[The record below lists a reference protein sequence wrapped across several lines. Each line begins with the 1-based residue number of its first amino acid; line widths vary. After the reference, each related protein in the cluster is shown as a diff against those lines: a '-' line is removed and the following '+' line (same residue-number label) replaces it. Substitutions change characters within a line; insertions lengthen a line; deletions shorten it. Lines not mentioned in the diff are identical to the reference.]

1 MSWTKREF
9 IRQAFDELGLASYV
23 YDLTTDQLNSA
34 LYRLDSMMATW
45 NAKGIRIGYP
55 LPLTPS
61 DSDIDD
67 LTTVP
72 DRANEAI
79 ALNLAVRLA
88 PSYGKQVSPDTK
100 VAAKQ
105 AYDVLLSYA
114 AMPPEMQLPQG
125 MPLGA
130 GVRAWTGQAQ
140 FTPDPVP
147 SIDAGPDAEIEFT

>member
-61 DSDIDD
+61 DSNIDD

-100 VAAKQ
+100 QNAKMS
-105 AYDVLLSYA
+105 YDALLSYA
-114 AMPPEMQLPQG
+114 AMPPEMQLPHG

-130 GVRAWTGQAQ
+130 GNKSWHGQNL
-140 FTPDPVP
+140 FTPEPPQRV
-147 SIDAGPDAEIEFT
+147 DAGPDSAIEFV